1 MILDNLIEL
10 YSIVLFSVE
19 GDHSLTIDPELVA
32 FACSNQNYSSLAHND
47 QVRLSSIRLEV
58 LRIGIGIRRQT
69 LIVRTRD
76 IKQNNPEQTSQAPN
90 LQRIPRVSCIICF
103 ATFTTKSNVVAAN
116 CGHVYCR
123 PCFHDCFNLNRSC
136 GLCSAAFQST
146 ISYYMLYFR
155 FNYRHRIIC
164 RHCMREITSETSVIA
179 SACGDVFC
187 GACYQSMTTHCLGC
201 DRHLHGDRHLTLHLS
216 FH

>member
-69 LIVRTRD
+69 LMF
-76 IKQNNPEQTSQAPN
+76 ELETS
-90 LQRIPRVSCIICF
+90 S
-103 ATFTTKSNVVAAN
+103 
-116 CGHVYCR
+116 
-123 PCFHDCFNLNRSC
+123 
-136 GLCSAAFQST
+136 
-146 ISYYMLYFR
+146 
-155 FNYRHRIIC
+155 RIILNKH
-164 RHCMREITSETSVIA
+164 RRLLIFNESQGSLASFASQHSQQNQMLLQLTAVTSIVDHVFMIA
-179 SACGDVFC
+179 SI
-187 GACYQSMTTHCLGC
+187 
-201 DRHLHGDRHLTLHLS
+201 
-216 FH
+216 